1 MFILNYLSIPGTI
14 TPQRCD
20 AHPRKVS
27 DKVDNKSV
35 VALVLSFASL
45 AVQTQAMLSEL
56 LGEGAAKDGLIELHR
71 SKGRINSA
79 DQCKSAL

>member
-14 TPQRCD
+14 TPQRRD

-56 LGEGAAKDGLIELHR
+56 LGEGAAKGWTNR
-71 SKGRINSA
+71 TS
-79 DQCKSAL
+79 